1 MVSDINE
8 LFENIVDTPKEGVER
23 YNKQESLEDTI
34 SERKVNLLGAIK
46 QWINESPDKATTKS
60 PRRMSRLKDIKMIEM
75 FTRDVGESW

>member
-8 LFENIVDTPKEGVER
+8 LFENIVDTPKEAVER

-46 QWINESPDKATTKS
+46 QWINESPDKASNKIAN
-60 PRRMSRLKDIKMIEM
+60 KNEQIKGYKN
-75 FTRDVGESW
+75 D

>member
-46 QWINESPDKATTKS
+46 Q
-60 PRRMSRLKDIKMIEM
+60 
-75 FTRDVGESW
+75 